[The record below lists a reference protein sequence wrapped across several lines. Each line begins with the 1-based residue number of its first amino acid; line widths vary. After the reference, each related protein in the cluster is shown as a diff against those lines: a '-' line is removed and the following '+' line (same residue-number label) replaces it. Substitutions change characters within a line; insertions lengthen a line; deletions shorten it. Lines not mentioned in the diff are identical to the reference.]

1 MCRHEDQHIHQHVN
15 KVLQTMNN
23 TTMHNDIVQAH
34 QPHTSSTEA
43 NTPVTID
50 SSFFFHAG
58 GQGYV
63 PTQQLTHI
71 HQYNEQEEEQ
81 GRDSDDHDE
90 EEDSA
95 SENDNEH
102 LSDNESQANS
112 SDPEQSDSNPPYDSD
127 QTDQDEYD

>member
-1 MCRHEDQHIHQHVN
+1 
-15 KVLQTMNN
+15 
-23 TTMHNDIVQAH
+23 VQAH

-58 GQGYV
+58 GQRYV

-81 GRDSDDHDE
+81 DHGSDDHDE
-90 EEDSA
+90 EADSA
-95 SENDNEH
+95 SENDNEQ

-112 SDPEQSDSNPPYDSD
+112 SDPEQSDSNPPYDSG
-127 QTDQDEYD
+127 QSDQDAYD